1 MASYAANL
9 ETARNNVAAR
19 LAEITANPKPDYSV
33 DGESY
38 SWTSYFQALVSQ
50 LEALNK
56 ALQTAGGGWET
67 KTHGRV

>member
-1 MASYAANL
+1 MATYAQNL
-9 ETARNNVAAR
+9 ETARNNVAAA

-38 SWTSYFQALVSQ
+38 SWASYFQMLTTQ

-56 ALQTAGGGWET
+56 QLAAASGPYEVRSYGC
-67 KTHGRV
+67 